1 MKSELVETMKLISVI
16 TEEIIQIVEGDDYSN
31 LLSSLEK
38 RQQTINF
45 LESLGYSKEEYRE
58 AEINYRIINQQQQL
72 FKIMDNKKAE
82 LKEKINEL
90 SKNKVVTKSYNHNN
104 LSGSKIFSKKI

>member
-16 TEEIIQIVEGDDYSN
+16 TDEIIQIVKGDDYSD
-31 LLSSLEK
+31 LLTALEK

-58 AEINYRIINQQQQL
+58 AEIKYRIINQQQQL
-72 FKIMDNKKAE
+72 FKIMDIKKVE
-82 LKEKINEL
+82 LMEKLQEL
-90 SKNKVVTKSYNHNN
+90 SKNKVVTKSYNHSN